1 MIKIAAVE
9 DEKIIL
15 NSIIS
20 LTKQFFYKKEIH
32 CKIDGYHNSELL
44 LYEISEN
51 HNYDIYLLDIEM
63 PGLNGIDLAKIL
75 RNQSSNIYIVFITS
89 HMNFLIDGYDVH
101 AFQFIPKEEIR
112 YKLPRT
118 LEKIYQEL
126 DFNTEKYYIIHNT
139 CRYEKIYLNDIYCIY
154 KEKKNAVFITK
165 NGVTEYRET
174 LKNIFD
180 ELDAEEFMFIDR
192 GYIVNI
198 IHIMKIKGNVLYLR
212 NNNTIFVSRNHLETI
227 KERVFQYWKDHI
239 I

>member
-1 MIKIAAVE
+1 MVRIAAVE
-9 DEKIIL
+9 DEEIVL

-20 LTKQFFYKKEIH
+20 LTKQYFYKIEIH
-32 CKIDGYHNSELL
+32 CQIDGYRNSELL
-44 LYEISEN
+44 LYEINEK

-63 PGLNGIDLAKIL
+63 PGLNGIELARIL
-75 RNQSSNIYIVFITS
+75 RKQSLNIYIIFISS
-89 HMNFLIDGYDVH
+89 HMNFLMDGYEVN

-118 LEKIYQEL
+118 LEKIYQQL
-126 DFNTEKYYIIHNT
+126 NLYIEKYYIIHNA

-174 LKNIFD
+174 LKNIFS
-180 ELDAEEFMFIDR
+180 ELSEEFIFIDR
-192 GYIVNI
+192 SYIVNI

-212 NNNTIFVSRNHLETI
+212 NNNTISISRNHLETI
-227 KERVFQYWKDHI
+227 KERVFQYWRDHI
-239 I
+239 V